1 LVPYSAGKNDII
13 YIRVLESQ
21 IVREKGKDRMRNRMS
36 SPVNDVDPVG
46 PSTFSIVAR
55 DSDNGDLGVI
65 VQSKFPAVGAI
76 VPWAAAGVGAIASQA
91 WANSSYGRRGLALMK
106 KGLTAA
112 QTLKGLLKFDKMA
125 EHRQVGVVDS
135 MGHAAAHT
143 GSKCMEW
150 AGHVVGKG
158 YSCQG
163 NILAGESVVTSMAE
177 AFIQTEGDLIDRL
190 FAGLKA
196 GQAEGGDRRGMQ
208 SAAILVVRDKGGYGG
223 GNDRYADVRVD
234 DHPRPIEELERIFK
248 VYELCLFNR
257 EPLGRLVR
265 LDGDVAQRVQRALV
279 TLGYLPAVEKAG
291 FLPEAADALRKYIN
305 VSNFENKLR
314 SDGTIWQSVLDYLL
328 SEAGLS

>member
-1 LVPYSAGKNDII
+1 
-13 YIRVLESQ
+13 
-21 IVREKGKDRMRNRMS
+21 MRNRMS
-36 SPVNDVDPVG
+36 SPVKGIDPVR

-55 DSDNGDLGVI
+55 DSDSGDLGVI

-248 VYELCLFNR
+248 VYELCLLNR
-257 EPLGRLVR
+257 EPPSRLVR